1 MLTSRVMAT
10 CDCIARAKFS
20 LAFPILAASMFCFA
34 LMSFK
39 VMLAAAHAIVIHAK
53 FHQAAAIG
61 AGEHACRLDGLP
73 GRALHN

>member
-1 MLTSRVMAT
+1 
-10 CDCIARAKFS
+10 
-20 LAFPILAASMFCFA
+20 MFCFA